1 MTVVV
6 NGETHAVAAQT
17 TLADLAR
24 GLGRNPDAAG
34 TAMARNG
41 ELVPRR
47 EWPTTALV
55 DGDTVEVLTAVGGG

>member
-6 NGETHAVAAQT
+6 NGEAQDVAAET

-24 GLGRNPDAAG
+24 SLGRNPDTAG

-41 ELVPRR
+41 EVVPRR
-47 EWPTTALV
+47 EWQTTSLL